1 MTTRKKM
8 RVEGR
13 FSIGS
18 THAEKIA
25 SIVRF
30 CESNDYDLV
39 NIDFDIETNPMQ
51 AVASVFD
58 MAPGAKNG
66 ELHHLRLDLHITWKP
81 RVMKRSIA
89 LADDPSTPTER
100 LQVLPS
106 EYLAWPQTETIQ
118 GT

>member
-58 MAPGAKNG
+58 MAPGAKTG

-100 LQVLPS
+100 LQVMATQ
-106 EYLAWPQTETIQ
+106 YVV
-118 GT
+118 

>member
-1 MTTRKKM
+1 MTTRKEM
-8 RVEGR
+8 RVDGR

-25 SIVRF
+25 SIVQF
-30 CESNDYDLV
+30 CQSNDYDLV
-39 NIDFDIETNPMQ
+39 NIDFDIEVNPMQ

-58 MAPGAKNG
+58 KAPDAKRG
-66 ELHHLRLDLHITWKP
+66 ELHHLRLDLHITWTP
-81 RVMKRSIA
+81 RVMKRSVA

-106 EYLAWPQTETIQ
+106 EYLAWPKTTTTQ